1 MQSDALKKSIW
12 LGVQDVEGDI
22 KGGEETDACL
32 RHRMR
37 GVPGGRSGGGVGGC
51 CHPHQ
56 AGVSAFS
63 PHSW

>member
-1 MQSDALKKSIW
+1 MQSNVLKKSIW
-12 LGVQDVEGDI
+12 LGCTEGAI
-22 KGGEETDACL
+22 KGREETDDCL
-32 RHRMR
+32 IGTEYGR
-37 GVPGGRSGGGVGGC
+37 GAKEVDLVGVGGC